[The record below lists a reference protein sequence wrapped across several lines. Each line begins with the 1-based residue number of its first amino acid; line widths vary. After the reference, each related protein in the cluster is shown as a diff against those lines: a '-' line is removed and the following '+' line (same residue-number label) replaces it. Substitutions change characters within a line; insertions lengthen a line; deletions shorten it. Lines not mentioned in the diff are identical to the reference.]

1 MTGNL
6 AYQYEDEIWD
16 EMIDGKIVA
25 MSPRPSVNHTRISV
39 NIFTI
44 FDRYLRGKNVSH
56 SQMEWIFI

>member
-44 FDRYLRGKNVSH
+44 FDA
-56 SQMEWIFI
+56 F

>member
-25 MSPRPSVNHTRISV
+25 MSPRPAVNHNIISG
-39 NIFTI
+39 NKY
-44 FDRYLRGKNVSH
+44 R
-56 SQMEWIFI
+56 M